1 MQEIQLRPR
10 SPLRDREFL
19 RTLLI
24 LAVPMIIQ
32 KLLLSSVNMLD
43 SLMVG
48 RLGDV
53 EVAAVGIANQLYF
66 VYVLFLEGISGG
78 CSIFISQY
86 WGAGN
91 KSNIYKVMGLG
102 FCAVCF
108 MGTLFTGVGLL
119 APIPVLSLFSREAP
133 VLALGR
139 DYLLIICW
147 SYLITGLTFLL
158 SAALRSIGNSRLP
171 MLVSAVALTVNAVFN
186 LLLIFGLCGF
196 PRMGVR
202 GAALATLIARVIE
215 LILLCAFALKKGAPL
230 RARLGDYFS
239 FGAPFAM
246 RVFLTSLP
254 VLLNDT
260 LWGIGFTLYTIAF
273 GLLGTAAL
281 ASAQIARTVEQLF
294 MVFSFSVA
302 GSALVM
308 TGNLVGA
315 GEFDK
320 AKDYGRKLLLTAA
333 GTGMLTGL
341 CLFFLAPTLLTLY
354 EVSAQV
360 SRDAISLLTIY
371 AFAMP
376 FKVSAATLIVGLFRG
391 GGDASFAA
399 KSELF
404 ALWLVGVPLVF
415 AGALFFDFSIVGLFL
430 LQLSEDAVKLTLGL
444 VHLRRGGWMKAVV

>member
-1 MQEIQLRPR
+1 MQATSSCPR
-10 SPLRDREFL
+10 SPFRDTRFL

-48 RLGDV
+48 RLGDA

-86 WGAGN
+86 WGAN
-91 KSNIYKVMGLG
+91 NRENIYKVMGLG

-108 MGTLFTGVGLL
+108 MGVLFTGLGLL
-119 APIPVLSLFSREAP
+119 APTLVLSLFSQEAP
-133 VLALGR
+133 VLALGK

-147 SYLITGLTFLL
+147 SYVITGFTFLL
-158 SAALRSIGNSRLP
+158 SSALRSIGNSRLP
-171 MLVSAVALTVNAVFN
+171 MLISFVALTVNAIFN

-202 GAALATLIARVIE
+202 GAALATVIARVVE
-215 LILLCAFALKKGAPL
+215 FVFLSAFALKKGSPL
-230 RARLGDYFS
+230 RTSLGGYFS
-239 FGAPFAM
+239 FGAPFAL
-246 RVFLTSLP
+246 RVFRTSLP

-260 LWGIGFTLYTIAF
+260 LWGIGFTLYTVAY
-273 GLLGTAAL
+273 GLLGTSAL
-281 ASAQIARTVEQLF
+281 AASQIARTVEQVF

-302 GSALVM
+302 GAALVM
-308 TGNLVGA
+308 VGNPVRQPLP
-315 GEFDK
+315 
-320 AKDYGRKLLLTAA
+320 TAA
-333 GTGMLTGL
+333 TTRVVTGIARSPA
-341 CLFFLAPTLLTLY
+341 APAVLTLY

-360 SRDAISLLTIY
+360 SSDAITLLTIY

-399 KSELF
+399 KSELG
-404 ALWLVGVPLVF
+404 ALWLIGVPLVF
-415 AGALFFDFSIVGLFL
+415 AGAVIFKVPIAGLFL

-444 VHLRRGGWMKAVV
+444 IHLRRGGWIKSIV